1 MNESEVQVESSS
13 LAIMTAAEID
23 TAISTAKTYP
33 RDIKAVIK
41 ECIDLVTIDEKAASD
56 SVYAVPRAG
65 KTIEGPSARFAE
77 ALISSY
83 GNCIAGAR
91 IVGEEEGF
99 VVAQGVFH
107 DLQKNSKIM
116 YEVKRKITD
125 KNGKRFNADL
135 IQVTANA
142 ACSIALRN
150 SALKGIPKAYWEPA
164 YLAARQIIMGDSNT
178 LANKVAEALG
188 FLQKFGA
195 TEEMVLNLL
204 CVDKVEDIKQPHIVT
219 LRGIATAIKDGD
231 TTVEQAFGP
240 DTEDKA
246 GGAKDVMEKF
256 KDGKKEPAKPSAKK
270 PEYDKAVKKVIDKEE
285 PGSCKENYQ
294 A

>member
-1 MNESEVQVESSS
+1 MNETEVMPDNNS
-13 LAIMTAAEID
+13 LAIITAAEID
-23 TAISTAKTYP
+23 TAISTAKAYP
-33 RDIKAVIK
+33 RDIKEVME
-41 ECIDLVTIDEKAASD
+41 ECTVLVTMNEKVASD
-56 SVYAVPRAG
+56 CVYAVPRGG

-91 IVGEEEGF
+91 VVGEEEGF
-99 VVAQGVFH
+99 IVAQGVFH

-125 KNGKRFNADL
+125 KQGRRFNADM

-150 SALKGIPKAYWEPA
+150 SALKGIAKAYWEPA
-164 YLAARQIIMGDSNT
+164 YLAARQTIMGDANT
-178 LANKVAEALG
+178 LANKVAEALE

-195 TEEMVLNLL
+195 TEDMVLALL
-204 CVDKVEDIKQPHIVT
+204 KVKKVEDIKQDHIVT

-246 GGAKDVMEKF
+246 GSASDVMDKF
-256 KDGKKEPAKPSAKK
+256 KDGRATEKKTAPEKK
-270 PEYDKAVKKVIDKEE
+270 AAAPKEKEE
-285 PGSCKENYQ
+285 SPAAKEEEFE

>member
-1 MNESEVQVESSS
+1 MRDAEVMPDNSS

-23 TAISTAKTYP
+23 TAITTAKTYP
-33 RDIKAVIK
+33 RDIKAFQE
-41 ECIDLVTIDEKAASD
+41 ECMALVSKDEKVASD
-56 SVYAVPRAG
+56 CVYAVPRGG

-77 ALISSY
+77 ALIY
-83 GNCIAGAR
+83 TWGNCIAGAR
-91 IVGEEEGF
+91 VVGEEEGF
-99 VVAQGVFH
+99 IVAQGVFH

-125 KNGKRFNADL
+125 RKGKRFNADM

-150 SALKGIPKAYWEPA
+150 AALKAVPKAYWEPM
-164 YLAARQIIMGDSNT
+164 YLEARKTIVGDSST
-178 LANKVAEALG
+178 MANKAAEALA

-195 TEEMVLNLL
+195 TEDMVLALL
-204 CVDKVEDIKQPHIVT
+204 NVEKVADIKQDHIVT
-219 LRGIATAIKDGD
+219 LRGIATTIKDGD

-240 DTEDKA
+240 DTEEKA
-246 GGAKDVMEKF
+246 GGAQDVMDKF
-256 KDGKKEPAKPSAKK
+256 KDGKSTEKKETPAK
-270 PEYDKAVKKVIDKEE
+270 KAVVPKEKEE
-285 PGSCKENYQ
+285 PAAKEEEFE

>member
-1 MNESEVQVESSS
+1 MNESEIQVENSS

-33 RDIKAVIK
+33 RDLKAFK
-41 ECIDLVTIDEKAASD
+41 QECMDLVTADEKVASD
-56 SVYAVPRAG
+56 CIYVIPRG
-65 KTIEGPSARFAE
+65 VKTIEGPSARFAE
-77 ALISSY
+77 ALIY
-83 GNCIAGAR
+83 TWGNCIAGAR
-91 IVGEEEGF
+91 VVGEEEGF
-99 VVAQGVFH
+99 IVAQGVFH

-125 KNGKRFNADL
+125 KNGRRFNADM

-150 SALKGIPKAYWEPA
+150 AALKAVPKAYWEPM
-164 YLAARQIIMGDSNT
+164 YLEAKKVIVGDST
-178 LANKVAEALG
+178 TMANKIAEALAY
-188 FLQKFGA
+188 LQKFGA
-195 TEEMVLNLL
+195 TEAMVLGLL
-204 CVDKVEDIKQPHIVT
+204 KVEKVEDINKDHIVT

-240 DTEDKA
+240 DTEDKP
-246 GGAKDVMEKF
+246 GGMSDVMDKF
-256 KDGKKEPAKPSAKK
+256 KAGKKDKKTAPEEGKKK
-270 PEYDKAVKKVIDKEE
+270 P
-285 PGSCKENYQ
+285 KENYE